1 MVQWLTLLGER
12 LVSLGV
18 PREKFIVVTFGAPA
32 ISNKEFAEQYGDKI
46 HLLRITNTADP
57 IPGSLQTFF
66 GGYKQFGKHIK
77 YNLST
82 KISSVQHDMAMY
94 FDYSINE
101 VYKAFDE
108 EVTAGR
114 LYYLPDTK
122 VTPEKPVVA
131 LWINADDNLKRIAG
145 ITDVKRFMVDEYKKM
160 LPSYVIMEKKL
171 PTNAYERENIVQ
183 MSRYAGADYVF
194 DLWCRW

>member
-1 MVQWLTLLGER
+1 MHEGFNEYVDTVLQTSVLNDDGSFRGVFGELMQNDDAFLILSGHSLGGAAATLLGER

-32 ISNKEFAEQYGDKI
+32 IGNKEFAEQYGDKI

-108 EVTAGR
+108 EVAAGR
-114 LYYLPDTK
+114 LYYLLDTK
-122 VTPEKPVVA
+122 VT
-131 LWINADDNLKRIAG
+131 LR
-145 ITDVKRFMVDEYKKM
+145 
-160 LPSYVIMEKKL
+160 S
-171 PTNAYERENIVQ
+171 Q
-183 MSRYAGADYVF
+183 
-194 DLWCRW
+194 